1 MTRSHQLR
9 RGAAAINIYQNQE
22 MARAQA
28 QASYYDWWQRPDLC
42 YRDGILMFAG
52 HPVREL
58 ADRYGSPAY
67 VYSLAR
73 VKENLQRLHGA
84 LQKAG
89 FSERYNILYAMKA
102 NRFTPL
108 LSNLKAMGLCGIDAC
123 SPQEVELAVSCGFKP
138 SEISF
143 TAGSLSP
150 LDVSLLARYQGLV
163 MDCDSIHAI
172 RTWGKLKPGT
182 AIGIRINPA
191 LGVSRENNSALQ
203 YAGNVTTK
211 FGVYR
216 EQFKEALAVAKSH
229 NLTVNKIHFH
239 TGCGY
244 LTPQLGQWDR
254 VIEACQWFI
263 QQCEDVRIVNVGGG
277 LGVPHTADDGR
288 LDLDQWG
295 AILSKHF
302 GKNDLRLEIEPG
314 EYLLKD
320 AGILL
325 LGKTYLEQKQSTWF
339 LGLDAGFNI
348 APEPAYYKLPFQPLP
363 LMLGDVG
370 YSAVQVVGNINEA
383 LDVWYQD
390 AILPAMEDQ
399 NYLALIN
406 AGAYSSSMAS
416 NHCMRGQ
423 FREFLIC

>member
-1 MTRSHQLR
+1 
-9 RGAAAINIYQNQE
+9 
-22 MARAQA
+22 
-28 QASYYDWWQRPDLC
+28 
-42 YRDGILMFAG
+42 MFAG
-52 HPVREL
+52 QPVSEL
-58 ADRYGSPAY
+58 ADRFGSPAY

-73 VKENLQRLHGA
+73 VKENLNRLHAA

-89 FSERYNILYAMKA
+89 FADRYNILYAMKA
-102 NRFTPL
+102 NRFAPL
-108 LSNLKAMGLCGIDAC
+108 LSNLKAIGMCGIDAC
-123 SPQEVELAVSCGFKP
+123 SPQEVEHAISCGFTP
-138 SEISF
+138 EEISF
-143 TAGSLSP
+143 TAGSLSTQ
-150 LDVSLLARYQGLV
+150 DVSHLARYQGLV

-172 RTWGKLKPGT
+172 KTWGKIKPGT
-182 AIGIRINPA
+182 SIGIRINPA

-203 YAGNVTTK
+203 YAGGVTTK

-216 EQFKEALAVAKSH
+216 EQFQEALAVARSVG
-229 NLTVNKIHFH
+229 LTVNKIHFH

-244 LTPQLGQWDR
+244 LTPQLSQWDQ
-254 VIEACQWFI
+254 VIEASLWFI
-263 QQCEDVRIVNVGGG
+263 DQCERVRIVNVGGG
-277 LGVPHTADDGR
+277 LGVPHTALDGK

-295 AILSKHF
+295 AILKKHF
-302 GKNDLRLEIEPG
+302 GKRDVRLEIEPG

-320 AGILL
+320 AGILI

-363 LMLGDVG
+363 LSLGNET
-370 YSAVQVVGNINEA
+370 YSPLQVVGNINEA
-383 LDVWYQD
+383 LDVWFEN
-390 AILPAMEDQ
+390 ALLPPMEEQ

-423 FREFLIC
+423 FREFLLT

>member
-1 MTRSHQLR
+1 
-9 RGAAAINIYQNQE
+9 
-22 MARAQA
+22 
-28 QASYYDWWQRPDLC
+28 
-42 YRDGILMFAG
+42 MFAG
-52 HPVREL
+52 QAVSDL
-58 ADRYGSPAY
+58 AAQFGSPAY

-73 VKENLQRLHGA
+73 VKANLQRLHEA

-89 FSERYNILYAMKA
+89 FANRYNILYAMKA
-102 NRFTPL
+102 NRFAPL
-108 LSNLKAMGLCGIDAC
+108 LSNLKALGLCGIDAC
-123 SPQEVELAVSCGFKP
+123 SPQEVELAVSCGFNP

-143 TAGSLSP
+143 TAGSLSVQ
-150 LDVSLLARYQGLV
+150 DVNHLARYQGLV

-172 RTWGKLKPGT
+172 RTWGKIKRGT

-191 LGVSRENNSALQ
+191 MGVSRENNSALQ
-203 YAGNVTTK
+203 YAGSVTTK

-216 EQFKEALAVAKSH
+216 EQFLEALNVAKSAG
-229 NLTVNKIHFH
+229 LTVNKIHFH

-244 LTPQLGQWDR
+244 LTPQLAQWDR
-254 VIEACQWFI
+254 VITECQWFVD
-263 QQCEDVRIVNVGGG
+263 QCPDVKTVNVGGG

-295 AILSKHF
+295 AILKKHF
-302 GKNDLRLEIEPG
+302 GNKDIRLEIEPG

-363 LMLGDVG
+363 LFLGDG
-370 YSAVQVVGNINEA
+370 AFAPLQVVGNINEA
-383 LDVWYQD
+383 LDVWFQD
-390 AILPAMEDQ
+390 ALLPDMENQ

-423 FREFLIC
+423 FREFLLA